1 MPGNL
6 NISGSV
12 KDYLEKIIDDDKKI
26 WVNDFYTEL
35 LAKEIIPVS
44 LKLMVRKEHYQ
55 TVFDVSELLAKESK
69 LIISGGSGS
78 GKTITLK
85 WLNAINLRSSALIC
99 G

>member
-1 MPGNL
+1 MQGNL

-12 KDYLEKIIDDDKKI
+12 KDYLEKIINDDKKI

-35 LAKEIIPVS
+35 QAKEIIPANLRLVD
-44 LKLMVRKEHYQ
+44 RKEHYQ
-55 TVFDVSELLAKESK
+55 TVFDVSELIAKESK

-85 WLNAINLRSSALIC
+85 WLNAINLRLSSFIC